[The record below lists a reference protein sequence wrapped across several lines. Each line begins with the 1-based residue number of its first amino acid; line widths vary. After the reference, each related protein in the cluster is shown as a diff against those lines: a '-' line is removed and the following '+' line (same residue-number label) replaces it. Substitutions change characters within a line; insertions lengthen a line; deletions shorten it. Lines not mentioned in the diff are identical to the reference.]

1 MTKTVIRYLLL
12 STFVWLL
19 ASPSVSQTVVEVEAG
34 DTVTFSC
41 RNVSDVPTLS
51 TWMRAGRTSKPFVI
65 SSGYG
70 TSPLTGRHSDGIQQ
84 SRFVTEYGTSFINLT
99 MMKVSSSD
107 SGWYYC
113 LFYLGRD
120 VVVVNST
127 WLLVHENGKFHEED
141 DPNSEKPRPVKCE
154 RNWIMVGGLF
164 GSAVIILVLV
174 IVGLVFRTSH
184 QRKLQKDT
192 DQPQLQESQGQEPEL
207 AEVCYS
213 MLSFRQNGR
222 GGPRPKDL
230 DTAVVYA
237 ATRRL

>member
-1 MTKTVIRYLLL
+1 MTKTVIQYLLL

-19 ASPSVSQTVVEVEAG
+19 NSLSVSQTVEVEAG

-41 RNVSDVPTLS
+41 RNVSDIPTLS

-65 SSGYG
+65 STGYG
-70 TSPLTGRHSDGIQQ
+70 TSPSTGRHSDGIQQ
-84 SRFVTEYGTSFINLT
+84 SRFVAEYGASFINLT
-99 MMKVSSSD
+99 IMKVNSSD

-113 LFYLGRD
+113 IFYIRGDL
-120 VVVVNST
+120 VVNST
-127 WLLVHENGKFHEED
+127 WLLVHENGTFHAEE

-154 RNWIMVGGLF
+154 GNWIMVGGLF

-174 IVGLVFRTSH
+174 IVGLVFRIAH

-192 DQPQLQESQGQEPEL
+192 TNQPQLQESQVQKPEL

-213 MLSFRQNGR
+213 MLSFRQKNRR

-230 DTAVVYA
+230 DTAIVYT

>member
-12 STFVWLL
+12 STFVRLL
-19 ASPSVSQTVVEVEAG
+19 DSLSVSQTVEVEAG

-65 SSGYG
+65 STGYG
-70 TSPLTGRHSDGIQQ
+70 TSPLTGRHSD
-84 SRFVTEYGTSFINLT
+84 
-99 MMKVSSSD
+99 
-107 SGWYYC
+107 
-113 LFYLGRD
+113 
-120 VVVVNST
+120 VVVNST
-127 WLLVHENGKFHEED
+127 WLLVHENGTFHEED

-154 RNWIMVGGLF
+154 GNWIMVGGLF

-174 IVGLVFRTSH
+174 IGGLVFRIAH
-184 QRKLQKDT
+184 QRKLRKDT
-192 DQPQLQESQGQEPEL
+192 TNKPQLQESQVQKPEL

-213 MLSFRQNGR
+213 MLSFRQKNRR

>member
-19 ASPSVSQTVVEVEAG
+19 DSLSVTHTVEVEAG

-65 SSGYG
+65 STGYG
-70 TSPLTGRHSDGIQQ
+70 TSPSTGRHSDGIQQ
-84 SRFVTEYGTSFINLT
+84 SRFVAEYGASFINLT
-99 MMKVSSSD
+99 IMKVNSSD

-113 LFYLGRD
+113 IFYIRGDL
-120 VVVVNST
+120 VVNST
-127 WLLVHENGKFHEED
+127 WLLVHE
-141 DPNSEKPRPVKCE
+141 PRPVKCE
-154 RNWIMVGGLF
+154 GNWIMVGGLF

-174 IVGLVFRTSH
+174 IVGLVFRIAH
-184 QRKLQKDT
+184 QRKLQKG
-192 DQPQLQESQGQEPEL
+192 QPSLSYRFNHGVPLFKLRIHGQEL

-213 MLSFRQNGR
+213 MLSFRQKNRR